1 MSRERERERR
11 GRQRRKERDNFE
23 ESILLAN
30 IAFGTEK
37 EDFFRTNITR

>member
-1 MSRERERERR
+1 MSRERKTGGDREEKR
-11 GRQRRKERDNFE
+11 ERDNFE